1 MSILYTQ
8 SKEEITPALLKELG
22 LQNIHQVPTVNKV
35 VVNVGYGR
43 HHKDKSYIDNVEKT
57 LTTITGQKP
66 VHNKARKSISN
77 FKIREGMDN
86 GMSVTLRGKVM
97 YDFLYRLIHLTI
109 PRIRDF
115 RGLDSNA
122 FDRQGNYTLGLKES
136 VAFPEI
142 TGDALD
148 KVHGLQVVICTTAKS
163 KADGTLLLKKMG
175 LPLKEA

>member
-66 VHNKARKSISN
+66 VHN
-77 FKIREGMDN
+77 
-86 GMSVTLRGKVM
+86 
-97 YDFLYRLIHLTI
+97 
-109 PRIRDF
+109 
-115 RGLDSNA
+115 
-122 FDRQGNYTLGLKES
+122 
-136 VAFPEI
+136 
-142 TGDALD
+142 
-148 KVHGLQVVICTTAKS
+148 
-163 KADGTLLLKKMG
+163 
-175 LPLKEA
+175 